1 MQIYYFFSKLTL
13 SYPAQLSNHEALS
26 LELWAKQWC
35 HRCIVFE
42 CTLCYG
48 CCNIS
53 LHNWHFSKL
62 VVICQTMES
71 KRMIV
76 SGDCR
81 GWDGD
86 IIFLE
91 MGKKRKVVV
100 QWNVVDVYQLMVSK
114 LKCISLNNILIS
126 MWVIHFFH
134 FFSFNKFFILHWW
147 NNHNLRKWTLIAC
160 KLVKYGNS
168 ENRLE
173 CST

>member
-1 MQIYYFFSKLTL
+1 MTL

-62 VVICQTMES
+62 VVICQTIES

-81 GWDGD
+81 VWGGD

-91 MGKKRKVVV
+91 MDKERKVVV
-100 QWNVVDVYQLMVSK
+100 QWNVGDVYQLMVSK
-114 LKCISLNNILIS
+114 LKCMSEQYTDIYVGHS
-126 MWVIHFFH
+126 F
-134 FFSFNKFFILHWW
+134 FFSFLFNKFLHF
-147 NNHNLRKWTLIAC
+147 TLM
-160 KLVKYGNS
+160 
-168 ENRLE
+168 E
-173 CST
+173 